1 MAGNK
6 KAGCSKGIISPKLL
20 LVLKFCCISLSCC
33 WYSNPVN
40 VGCMPNHLLS
50 ILQKNQTMGV
60 LTKIADQ
67 LYRRQRSIEIIAI
80 FLFFSLVAFRF
91 DSKKVNLF
99 WSDYPSVAIL
109 LALTTALIVVIWLR
123 IEKQK
128 TQLLISSLQ
137 KANVEKSTKIERKL
151 SELSLRQKE
160 VFDLIVK
167 GKSNK
172 EIMAELNIELSTLKT
187 HINQIYKILGIKS
200 RKETKSL
207 ENTIGPVK

>member
-1 MAGNK
+1 
-6 KAGCSKGIISPKLL
+6 
-20 LVLKFCCISLSCC
+20 
-33 WYSNPVN
+33 
-40 VGCMPNHLLS
+40 
-50 ILQKNQTMGV
+50 MGV